1 MGDAQGGWPVGVPRR
16 QGTGVSMFDRIGVK
30 CFQIRFSD
38 AAGWGLG
45 AAVSK
50 RTFCQPYPVHL
61 ARGAGEVNSGILY

>member
-1 MGDAQGGWPVGVPRR
+1 
-16 QGTGVSMFDRIGVK
+16 MFDRIGVK